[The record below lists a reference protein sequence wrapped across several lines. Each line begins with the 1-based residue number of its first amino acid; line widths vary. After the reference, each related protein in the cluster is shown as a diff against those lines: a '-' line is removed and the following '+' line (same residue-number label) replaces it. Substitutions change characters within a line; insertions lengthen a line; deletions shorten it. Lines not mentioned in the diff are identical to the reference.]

1 MKLRVEFFENQINQ
15 AVEAGIY
22 SIYLEKEGRS
32 RLLYIGESTFVIER
46 CSQHLGKVSREPIYL
61 GLTSALL
68 DDSSLALRFEL
79 YETIAEE
86 SLRKNKEKE
95 LVKSKQPLLQSGIS
109 DRVVSDE
116 DKQARV
122 RQFLTG
128 DENL

>member
-1 MKLRVEFFENQINQ
+1 M
-15 AVEAGIY
+15 
-22 SIYLEKEGRS
+22 
-32 RLLYIGESTFVIER
+32 
-46 CSQHLGKVSREPIYL
+46 
-61 GLTSALL
+61 
-68 DDSSLALRFEL
+68 
-79 YETIAEE
+79 
-86 SLRKNKEKE
+86 RKNKEKE